1 MTRRGSVR
9 VWKMKGESRVSNRAR
24 RAGCDAMRCDAMRCV
39 SACEMRSGCVRTRRT
54 VEVVVV
60 VVGNEGEG

>member
-1 MTRRGSVR
+1 
-9 VWKMKGESRVSNRAR
+9 
-24 RAGCDAMRCDAMRCV
+24 MRCV

-60 VVGNEGEG
+60 VVVVGNEGEG